1 APDRAPNTLGWYA
14 DDVTIAFAC
23 TDALSGVDTCPG
35 AIGLGEGSNQTAQ
48 GTSADAAGNLANA
61 TVNNINIDKTV
72 PQLVGSP
79 TTPPDQNGFYRGPV
93 TIHWTCTDALSGFAS
108 GACPANSVISGN
120 GAGLFASAAV
130 SDKAGNTSVASSTA
144 VNIDASAPT
153 TTSDA
158 PAGWQTADIVV
169 NLNATDDG
177 PSGIQGTFFQLDGS
191 AAAAGTSVLVTEGKH
206 VITFWSVDNAGNTET
221 HHTVTVDVDKSL
233 PGISHTHVPAPNAA
247 GWNNTNVL
255 ITFTCT
261 DQDNLSGLANCTPPS
276 QGVTS
281 NGAGQT
287 VTGTATDVAG
297 NTASDVVTVN
307 VDKVAPTITAAAQGS
322 PNANGWYANPVTVDF
337 TCLDQSGLSGVAE
350 CSLPQTLGEGAD
362 QTASGGAKDF
372 ADNTASASVE
382 HINVD
387 TTSPELSAAPTTA
400 PNGDGWYKGDVTID
414 WFCDD
419 VISGIDGDCPSPT
432 TLSTEGTGLSIGA
445 SVTDLAGNTTSAT
458 SPPVSIDRHA
468 PITSADVPSSWT
480 NQSTTVLLDASDS
493 LSGVHHT
500 AFILD
505 GATVQIG
512 TSVTVNTEGVHT
524 VEFWSVDNAGNE
536 EAHHTATIEID
547 KSNPTIT
554 ADQSP
559 GANGGG
565 WNNSDVT
572 VTFTCTDQLG
582 LSGIKS
588 CTQPQVV
595 TTEGLSQ
602 QVQGIA
608 EDNAGNTASTTH
620 VVNLDTTPPTI
631 ASSISESPN
640 SAGWH
645 RNPVGVSFTCA
656 DGLSGVSTCSDAA
669 TLAEGENQAVTGTAV
684 DNADN
689 SVSTTV
695 SDIDVDLTAPS

>member
-1 APDRAPNTLGWYA
+1 MASAPPAWNNTNLTVALSATDALSGVANTQYSVDGGATQTGTSVLFNTDGDHVLQYWSTDRAGNTETTRSVHVKIDKTSPTISHSQSPGANAHGWNNTPVTITFTCNDTLSGVASCTAPQTVSTQGANQSRIGTATDNAGNVANDPATVSIDTTAPAITAAPDRAPNTLGWYA

-108 GACPANSVISGN
+108 GACPANSLISGN

-158 PAGWQTADIVV
+158 PAGWQTVDIVV
-169 NLNATDDG
+169 NLSATDDG

-191 AAAAGTSVLVTEGKH
+191 PAAAGTSVLVTEGKH
-206 VITFWSVDNAGNTET
+206 VITFWSVDNAGNTEA

-322 PNANGWYANPVTVDF
+322 PNANGWYDNPVTVDF

-372 ADNTASASVE
+372 ADNTASAS
-382 HINVD
+382 
-387 TTSPELSAAPTTA
+387 
-400 PNGDGWYKGDVTID
+400 
-414 WFCDD
+414 
-419 VISGIDGDCPSPT
+419 
-432 TLSTEGTGLSIGA
+432 
-445 SVTDLAGNTTSAT
+445 
-458 SPPVSIDRHA
+458 
-468 PITSADVPSSWT
+468 
-480 NQSTTVLLDASDS
+480 
-493 LSGVHHT
+493 
-500 AFILD
+500 
-505 GATVQIG
+505 
-512 TSVTVNTEGVHT
+512 
-524 VEFWSVDNAGNE
+524 
-536 EAHHTATIEID
+536 
-547 KSNPTIT
+547 
-554 ADQSP
+554 
-559 GANGGG
+559 
-565 WNNSDVT
+565 
-572 VTFTCTDQLG
+572 
-582 LSGIKS
+582 
-588 CTQPQVV
+588 
-595 TTEGLSQ
+595 
-602 QVQGIA
+602 
-608 EDNAGNTASTTH
+608 
-620 VVNLDTTPPTI
+620 
-631 ASSISESPN
+631 
-640 SAGWH
+640 
-645 RNPVGVSFTCA
+645 
-656 DGLSGVSTCSDAA
+656 
-669 TLAEGENQAVTGTAV
+669 
-684 DNADN
+684 
-689 SVSTTV
+689 
-695 SDIDVDLTAPS
+695 